1 MLVQKIKTV
10 LWMLSITY
18 YSIWSLP
25 FLAFYQKEDIYMSF
39 CYFNYI
45 VATILGTRIYW
56 NKNLKKEKSLL
67 IMNHQSIFDTMIA
80 FLIQSHESRIYESCL
95 KKSISLLPGVGWWCR
110 IMNFPILSR
119 NKKDLEKLTN
129 HETKNSILI
138 YPEGTRK
145 TKKKY
150 EEAIA
155 FSKKESLPLSDH
167 TLIPKSKGAM
177 ALLKNNTIEH
187 VSFSFV
193 FYHTKENKF
202 LNDFGNW
209 DFPEK
214 VYIHNKS
221 FSKGEL
227 DLTEFKS
234 FLQNEFL
241 KCNDILPHCQKD
253 TFLLGINRDI
263 ETRYLTN
270 IIMTSPILFFS
281 IIRLFIMSDCA
292 V

>member
-1 MLVQKIKTV
+1 MLVQKLKTV

-25 FLAFYQKEDIYMSF
+25 FLAFYKKEDIYMSF

-45 VATILGTRIYW
+45 VATVLGTRIYW

-80 FLIQSHESRIYESCL
+80 FLIQSHESHIYESCL
-95 KKSISLLPGVGWWCR
+95 KKAISLLPGVGWWCK

-119 NKKDLEKLTN
+119 NKKDLEELTN
-129 HETKNSILI
+129 HKTKNSILI

-150 EEAIA
+150 EEAMA
-155 FSKKESLPLSDH
+155 FSKKESIPLSDH
-167 TLIPKSKGAM
+167 TLIPKSKGSM

-193 FYHTKENKF
+193 FYHTKDNKF
-202 LNDFGNW
+202 LDNFGNW

-221 FSKGEL
+221 FSRREL

-234 FLQNEFL
+234 FLQNQFL

-253 TFLLGINRDI
+253 TFLLGINKDI
-263 ETRYLTN
+263 EIRYLTN
-270 IIMTSPILFFS
+270 IIMASPILFFS
-281 IIRLFIMSDCA
+281 IIRLFIMSDGK